1 MRNLLCRAKNKV
13 QGIATA
19 VVKKDKGGK
28 ELIIEMGLTVI
39 GVALL
44 VVFRGQIKTLV
55 DNIMSQ
61 ATTTITG
68 LFNFV

>member
-1 MRNLLCRAKNKV
+1 MKNLLCRAKNKV

-19 VVKKDKGGK
+19 VMKKDKGGK

-44 VVFRGQIKTLV
+44 VVFRTEVKELV
-55 DNIMSQ
+55 DGIMTT
-61 ATTTITG
+61 ATTTITN
-68 LFNFV
+68 LFTF

>member
-55 DNIMSQ
+55 DNIMGQ